1 MSYYRSHL
9 FLVLFLSLFFIAC
22 KNKTVKHLK
31 EKEIVADPK
40 KLSEYVQE
48 NIKNSLLIALDS
60 NGKVDDSLRL
70 AFYKI
75 DEAYYQQNDY
85 KPLWSDTG
93 KWFPH
98 VDSLISYLDTA
109 VLDGLYKE
117 DYQYTRILTIKNAL
131 DHDSTKRR
139 DAILWTKA
147 DILLTDAFMHIAGDL
162 KQGRINPDSVAW
174 RNDTSKYRRHFFVVL
189 DKYRNK
195 DTITG
200 IFRALQPSY
209 QGYWNL
215 KACIKPFLD
224 SMDTKTYTYLD
235 YPYKDKDAPRKEKDA
250 VDSLKFVKKL
260 LLRFS
265 ESDFIKYDPEK
276 LPDSLELSTILKKY
290 QKLKKL
296 TVDGKIGGE
305 VVNTL
310 NSTDVVKY
318 DRIVVTLDRYKQL
331 PDSLPK
337 KYIWVNLPAYYLQVH
352 DSDSVV
358 ITSKII
364 CGKPKTPTPTLV
376 SAISDL
382 VIFPTWT
389 VPESIIKKEILPA
402 LKRNPGYLARK
413 GLNLYDHEGEKV
425 DPATVKWS
433 KYKNAIPYKIQQG
446 SGDDNALGV
455 IKFNFSNPF
464 AVYLHDTNER
474 WLFKKNIRSLS
485 HGCVRVQEWEKLAFY
500 ILRNDSAYIAPDT
513 LKYNTDSITSW
524 IERKEKHRIGVKLR
538 LPLFIKYFTCEAIDG
553 KIRFYDDMYGDDRS
567 LKEKYLSR
575 K

>member
-1 MSYYRSHL
+1 M
-9 FLVLFLSLFFIAC
+9 
-22 KNKTVKHLK
+22 
-31 EKEIVADPK
+31 
-40 KLSEYVQE
+40 SEYVQD

-70 AFYKI
+70 RFYKI
-75 DEAYYQQNDY
+75 DEAYYQRNEY

-98 VDSLISYLDTA
+98 VDSLISYLDSA
-109 VLDGLYKE
+109 VFDGLYKE
-117 DYQYTRILTIKNAL
+117 DYQYKKILAIKNEL
-131 DHDSTKRR
+131 DHDSAKRK

-147 DILLTDAFMHIAGDL
+147 DILFTDAFMHIAGDL
-162 KQGRINPDSVAW
+162 SQGRLNPDSVAW
-174 RNDTSKYRRHFFVVL
+174 RNDTSKYRKHFFAVL

-195 DTITG
+195 DTIRG
-200 IFRALQPSY
+200 IFRELQPLY
-209 QGYWNL
+209 QGYWDL
-215 KACIKPFLD
+215 KTCLKPFLD
-224 SMDTKTYTYLD
+224 SMDTKTYTYVD
-235 YPYKDKDAPRKEKDA
+235 YPYKEKDST
-250 VDSLKFVKKL
+250 DSVKFVKKL

-265 ESDFIKYDPEK
+265 ESDFIKYDPAK
-276 LPDSLELSTILKKY
+276 MPDSSELSAILKKY

-296 TVDGKIGGE
+296 TVDGKVGNE
-305 VVNTL
+305 VVTAL
-310 NSTDVVKY
+310 NSTDLVKY

-352 DSDSVV
+352 DSDSVAL
-358 ITSKII
+358 TSKII
-364 CGKPKTPTPTLV
+364 CGKPKTPTPTLA
-376 SAISDL
+376 SAITDI

-425 DPATVKWS
+425 DPYSVKWS
-433 KYKNAIPYKIQQG
+433 KYKNGIPYKIQQG

-474 WLFKKNIRSLS
+474 WLFKRNTRSLS
-485 HGCVRVQEWEKLAFY
+485 HGCVRVQEWEKLAFF
-500 ILRNDSAYIAPDT
+500 ILRNDSSYIAPDT
-513 LKYNTDSITSW
+513 LKFNTDSITSW

-538 LPLFIKYFTCEAIDG
+538 LPLFIKYFTCEVIDG
-553 KIRFYDDMYGDDRS
+553 KIKFYDDIYGDDRS
-567 LKEKYLSR
+567 LKEKYLVH